1 MIVLALSGKR
11 GHSFSTEVL
20 LVRGIV
26 SMVKFKLKFCKKYC
40 LVIMA

>member
-11 GHSFSTEVL
+11 GHSLSTEVL

-26 SMVKFKLKFCKKYC
+26 PMFKFKLKICKKSC
-40 LVIMA
+40 LVVMA